1 MYKSINTSQLNQ
13 LLAEKGE
20 LTLLDVRRKAD
31 YYSAP
36 QKIPG
41 ASWKDP
47 DDVKIWGKTI
57 TSTGLI
63 LVYCVRGGPVSQ
75 AVATQLQGDGVDAV
89 FLEGGLKAWED
100 DERPVAIAASM
111 GSDVEV

>member
-1 MYKSINTSQLNQ
+1 M
-13 LLAEKGE
+13 
-20 LTLLDVRRKAD
+20 
-31 YYSAP
+31 
-36 QKIPG
+36 
-41 ASWKDP
+41 
-47 DDVKIWGKTI
+47 
-57 TSTGLI
+57 
-63 LVYCVRGGPVSQ
+63 SQ